1 MLLEASLSLQDGRHS
16 FNRESAMV
24 GNRGSLRTPE
34 VHSHKNATASL
45 CTRDATTDGP
55 ERKQGEE
62 SQLLREAKFG
72 KAEGNRSR
80 TKIGLTLLWGAA
92 QGLHDD
98 ARN

>member
-1 MLLEASLSLQDGRHS
+1 
-16 FNRESAMV
+16 MV

-80 TKIGLTLLWGAA
+80 TKIGLTLLWGLHRAA
-92 QGLHDD
+92 
-98 ARN
+98 